1 MKNLLKITLYLSVF
15 ALAGILFQISCSNSD
30 FETQNA
36 NSTPIGKIVYQTGD
50 KIWIANYDGT
60 NATQIPI
67 VLPANVLYFF
77 NTTSSSLT
85 VSPDGNT
92 IFFTCVNTTNPSAP
106 ATKDLYSC
114 SINGGNATLVI
125 SSNGVDNQSVGSA
138 VAF

>member
-1 MKNLLKITLYLSVF
+1 MKNLLKSTLYLFVF

-30 FETQNA
+30 KVTQNV

-67 VLPANVLYFF
+67 VLPTNILFFF
-77 NTTSSSLT
+77 NTPASSLS
-85 VSPDGNT
+85 VSHDGNT
-92 IFFTCVNTTNPSAP
+92 VFFTCLNMTNTN

-114 SINGGNATLVI
+114 NISGGNATLVI
-125 SSNGVDNQSVGSA
+125 SSGGNNNQSVGSA